1 MTREED
7 IRLQYQQ
14 IRDQRR
20 RLVDEQQNI
29 RPSSYRQLYG
39 GREVPVFS
47 SRNRRRLNEIGQ
59 ELAKLDT
66 AERALDILG

>member
-29 RPSSYRQLYG
+29 RPSSYRERWG
-39 GREVPVFS
+39 NEIPVFS

-66 AERALDILG
+66 AERALGILG